1 MANGKAAVLAA
12 SADNGRQKNTLTS
25 VQPPMIFYWE
35 GQDIRTLKR
44 AKLLHIIGELGSE
57 VKELREKNVQLER
70 RKFYPR

>member
-12 SADNGRQKNTLTS
+12 PTNNRRPKNTLTS
-25 VQPPMIFYWE
+25 VQPPLILYWG

-44 AKLLHIIGELGSE
+44 AKLLEIIGELGTE
-57 VKELREKNVQLER
+57 VKELREKNIQLER